1 MQKEPVTR
9 KSIFRKLAIFLA
21 ILGPGI
27 ITGSVDNDAGGITT
41 YSLAGAIYG
50 YGLIWTLIPSF
61 IVLVI
66 IQEMN
71 ARMGIVTGKGLADL
85 IRENAGVKVTFF
97 IFLGLLFSGIGN
109 TTTEFAGVAGS
120 MEVFGVSKYISV
132 PVVAVL
138 VWVLVVKGTYK
149 IAERIFLI
157 FSVSLLTYVVSA
169 IMAKPDWSAIGSSI
183 IRPKMEIS
191 TQSLAMVIGLV
202 GTTIAP
208 WMQFYMQSS
217 VIEKGLKIQNYS
229 YTVADIVVGCIVTV
243 VVAFF
248 IMVACASTL
257 HPAGIEINEAK
268 DAALSLKPLAGN
280 LASQVFA
287 FGLFI
292 ASIFSATI
300 LPLATAFFV
309 CEAFGFEA
317 GIDKEWDE
325 AKEFYI
331 LYTGILVISA
341 IVILIPGA
349 PLIKISLWS
358 QVINGILLP
367 VVLISMMILINKKK
381 IMGIYTNKTSANV
394 IGVRFSSWYAFRLRF
409 LSCRFSTGEKARN
422 SLYLCFKRLGWV
434 FTSIRKEYHM
444 KCERHPWHSINP
456 GPEAPQ
462 FVRSIIE
469 IPKGSKG
476 KYELDKE
483 SGLLRLD
490 RVLFSSVHYPANYGF
505 IPQTYCDDHDPLD
518 ILVICSIDV
527 FAMSI
532 IEAKVIGAMEM
543 VDSEERDDK
552 IIAVARNDMSVNYI
566 NDISELPP
574 HTLVELKRF
583 FEDYKQLE
591 HKNVIVD
598 QFMGREKAYEIIL
611 EGMKLYNENREK
623 LIRSH

>member
-1 MQKEPVTR
+1 MAGIKIGINR
-9 KSIFRKLAIFLA
+9 RNIFRRLAIFFM

-41 YSLAGAIYG
+41 YSVAGALYG

-85 IRENAGVKVTFF
+85 IRENAGIKITFL

-169 IMAKPDWSAIGSSI
+169 IMGKPDWGSIGSAII
-183 IRPKMEIS
+183 HPKMEIS
-191 TQSLAMVIGLV
+191 TRSMAMVIGLV

-217 VIEKGLKIQNYS
+217 VIEKGLKMKNYK
-229 YTVADIVVGCIVTV
+229 YTLTDIIVGCIITV

-257 HPAGIEINEAK
+257 HPNGIEINEAK
-268 DAALSLKPLAGN
+268 DAALALKPLAGN

-300 LPLATAFFV
+300 LPLATAFFI

-317 GIDKEWDE
+317 GLDKKWDE
-325 AKEFYI
+325 AREFYI

-341 IVILIPGA
+341 IIILLPNA
-349 PLIKISLWS
+349 PLISISLWS
-358 QVINGILLP
+358 QVINGVLLP

-381 IMGIYTNKTSANV
+381 IMGAYVNGRTTNIIGWTAVVVLVCLSAALL
-394 IGVRFSSWYAFRLRF
+394 IFPL
-409 LSCRFSTGEKARN
+409 LS
-422 SLYLCFKRLGWV
+422 
-434 FTSIRKEYHM
+434 I
-444 KCERHPWHSINP
+444 
-456 GPEAPQ
+456 
-462 FVRSIIE
+462 
-469 IPKGSKG
+469 
-476 KYELDKE
+476 
-483 SGLLRLD
+483 
-490 RVLFSSVHYPANYGF
+490 
-505 IPQTYCDDHDPLD
+505 
-518 ILVICSIDV
+518 
-527 FAMSI
+527 
-532 IEAKVIGAMEM
+532 
-543 VDSEERDDK
+543 
-552 IIAVARNDMSVNYI
+552 
-566 NDISELPP
+566 
-574 HTLVELKRF
+574 
-583 FEDYKQLE
+583 
-591 HKNVIVD
+591 
-598 QFMGREKAYEIIL
+598 
-611 EGMKLYNENREK
+611 
-623 LIRSH
+623 